1 MGCTFSKPSMQV
13 LHISPH
19 PLRQLTT
26 WFSCRMQSNKKIMGR
41 ERDVNATAP
50 CMGPPLLQ
58 HCFPTGASGHRL
70 PGLCHSETH
79 DIERALET
87 KSCKPFTME
96 RLAHSMHTESPGDIT
111 PTPKNQSIISPPLW
125 GGGCQ
130 SCHKQCLDMH
140 VFEKF
145 TEPSAMSSAPQD
157 STQGTVHEAPAF
169 VASAR
174 SQVGNVRP
182 ASSAGRNS

>member
-1 MGCTFSKPSMQV
+1 MGLSKYGVHFLKTQYAGPPHFIAPIEAIDNMVFMQDAV
-13 LHISPH
+13 
-19 PLRQLTT
+19 
-26 WFSCRMQSNKKIMGR
+26 NKKIMGR

-96 RLAHSMHTESPGDIT
+96 RLAHSMHTESPGDIN

-125 GGGCQ
+125 GGVSVLPQ
-130 SCHKQCLDMH
+130 
-140 VFEKF
+140 
-145 TEPSAMSSAPQD
+145 TMSR
-157 STQGTVHEAPAF
+157 H
-169 VASAR
+169 
-174 SQVGNVRP
+174 
-182 ASSAGRNS
+182 AGLRKIH